1 MAPSSWREWEWGG
14 MEPGVIP
21 PMSAWWPRLATK
33 KTGLGSFSQKT
44 WKEQQSL
51 RKGAGKQNG
60 GGGEGAAG
68 QRQVPPRPTS
78 P

>member
-44 WKEQQSL
+44 WNKQQSS
-51 RKGAGKQNG
+51 KGAGQQNQRG
-60 GGGEGAAG
+60 GGGAAG
-68 QRQVPPRPTS
+68 QRHVPPRPTS